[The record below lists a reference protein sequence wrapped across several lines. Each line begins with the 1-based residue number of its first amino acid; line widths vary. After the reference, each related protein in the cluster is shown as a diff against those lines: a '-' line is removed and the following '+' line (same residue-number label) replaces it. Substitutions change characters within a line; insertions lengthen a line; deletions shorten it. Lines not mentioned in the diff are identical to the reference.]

1 MKTWVSAR
9 ESTSTRLAAPQPLD
23 TDALCPSVFIGSFIF
38 LDGSRGYVP
47 QIPSTCAV
55 YKWMHSYKM
64 KRNPAS
70 RELAAQLL
78 SRYGLH
84 P

>member
-1 MKTWVSAR
+1 
-9 ESTSTRLAAPQPLD
+9 
-23 TDALCPSVFIGSFIF
+23 VFIGSFIF

-47 QIPSTCAV
+47 QIASTCAV